1 MSDLALL
8 DADIL
13 SMFFRG
19 HSPVVSRME
28 EYATYHEKVYLSIIT
43 YTKYSA
49 V

>member
-28 EYATYHEKVYLSIIT
+28 EYSQITRKSI
-43 YTKYSA
+43 
-49 V
+49 